1 MITIAQSNKSK
12 FYTRL
17 KNLVTL
23 YVQKVND
30 KVREQ
35 LSKLPVLDKAPTD
48 NLPLMENVI
57 QEYFNGKYEGQDSI
71 IVSGRIGELM
81 TDPKY
86 NRGDALRYG
95 NQERDLNSMGGFSY
109 SSAGV
114 LAAYLRP
121 NGTVVLTQGNNR
133 TSMLFAVTQN
143 ENARISLTL
152 NFHKNGASEEEM
164 TRVEA
169 ENHNADCAFRTTQD
183 SDDKFKSAFHS
194 KQPWAV
200 SIFNFLKPYSIGIA
214 GTLENATFN
223 CTSHSYVD
231 NARKEAGEQYVKNFL
246 DIHTKVF
253 SAENCEK
260 DIYGNFVR
268 GGSIFLSVFSSYID
282 EVNEKNDGMDSFQD
296 MMRHY
301 FADREKGALQIRKMV
316 EDQGMP
322 QSTLR
327 QVLAQVPVVECLT
340 QGDVTQG
347 NRIIKGATLFVC
359 RFVSLYNEYCKQN
372 NLNYNKT
379 QSSAIPVTDG
389 KTFANF
395 VKKVDPILRQSFI
408 EVSKLPVVSKTD

>member
-23 YVQKVND
+23 YLQKVDD
-30 KVREQ
+30 KVQEQ
-35 LSKLPVLDKAPTD
+35 LSKLSVLDKAPTD
-48 NLPLMENVI
+48 SLPLIEDVI
-57 QEYFNGKYEGQDSI
+57 QGYFKGDYEGQDSV
-71 IVSGRIGELM
+71 IVSGRIGEFM

-86 NRGDALRYG
+86 NRGDALKYG
-95 NQERDLNSMGGFSY
+95 IQQRDLNSMGGFSY

-114 LAAYLRP
+114 LAAFLRP

-152 NFHKNGASEEEM
+152 NFHKYGVSEEEM

-169 ENHNADCAFRTTQD
+169 ENHNADCNARTNQG
-183 SDDKFKSAFHS
+183 SNDKFKSAFHS

-200 SIFNFLKPYSIGIA
+200 SIFNFLKPYSLGIA

-223 CTSHSYVD
+223 CTSHTYVD

-253 SAENCEK
+253 SAESCEK

-268 GGSIFLSVFSSYID
+268 GGSIFLSVFSSHIE
-282 EVNEKNDGMDSFQD
+282 EVNEKNGGIDSFFD
-296 MMRHY
+296 MMNHY
-301 FADREKGALQIRKMV
+301 FAEREKGALKIRKMM
-316 EDQGMP
+316 EEQGMP
-322 QSTLR
+322 QSALS
-327 QVLAQVPVVECLT
+327 QVPVIQCIT
-340 QGDVTQG
+340 QSDITQG
-347 NRIIKGATLFVC
+347 NRIIKGAALFVC
-359 RFVSLYNEYCKQN
+359 RFISLYNDYCKQN
-372 NLNYNKT
+372 NLNFNGTYST
-379 QSSAIPVTDG
+379 AIPVTEG

-395 VKKVDPILRQSFI
+395 VKKVEPLLRQSFI
-408 EVSKLPVVSKTD
+408 EVAKMPVVHQDD

>member
-1 MITIAQSNKSK
+1 MITIAQSNRSK

-23 YVQKVND
+23 YLQKVDD
-30 KVREQ
+30 KVQEQ
-35 LSKLPVLDKAPTD
+35 LSKLSVLDKAPTD
-48 NLPLMENVI
+48 NLPLMEDVI
-57 QEYFNGKYEGQDSI
+57 EGYFKGDYEGQDSV
-71 IVSGRIGELM
+71 IVSGRIGEFM

-86 NRGDALRYG
+86 NRGDVLRYG
-95 NQERDLNSMGGFSY
+95 NQERDLNSMRGFSY

-114 LAAYLRP
+114 LAAFLRP
-121 NGTVVLTQGNNR
+121 DGTVVLTQGNNR

-143 ENARISLTL
+143 KNARISLTL

-169 ENHNADCAFRTTQD
+169 ENHNADCNARTNQG

-200 SIFNFLKPYSIGIA
+200 SIFNFLRPYSIGIA

-246 DIHTKVF
+246 DVHTKVF

-268 GGSIFLSVFSSYID
+268 GGSIFLSVFSAHID
-282 EVNEKNDGMDSFQD
+282 EVNEKNNGIDSFQD
-296 MMRHY
+296 MMKHY
-301 FADREKGALQIRKMV
+301 FADRERGALQIRKMM
-316 EDQGMP
+316 EEQGMP
-322 QSTLR
+322 LSTLS
-327 QVLAQVPVVECLT
+327 QVPVVECLT
-340 QGDVTQG
+340 QGDITQG

>member
-1 MITIAQSNKSK
+1 MTTIIQSK

-17 KNLVTL
+17 LNLVQL
-23 YVQKVND
+23 YREKVND
-30 KVREQ
+30 NVQKQ
-35 LSKLPVLDKAPTD
+35 LSMLSVLDKAPTD
-48 NLPLMENVI
+48 NLPKMEDVV
-57 QEYFNGKYEGQDSI
+57 EGYLRGEYEGQDSV
-71 IVSGRIGELM
+71 IVSARIGDCY
-81 TDPKY
+81 TDPEY
-86 NRGDALRYG
+86 NRGDALKYG
-95 NQERDLNSMGGFSY
+95 NQERDLNAMGGFSHGA
-109 SSAGV
+109 AGV
-114 LAAYLRP
+114 LSGYVRP
-121 NGTVVLTQGNNR
+121 TGCVVTTQGNNR
-133 TSMLFAVTQN
+133 ISMYFAVTQN

-152 NFHKNGASEEEM
+152 NFHKKDASEEEM

-169 ENHNADCAFRTTQD
+169 ENHNADCNARTNQG

-200 SIFNFLKPYSIGIA
+200 SIYNFLKPYSIGIA

-223 CTSHSYVD
+223 CTSHTYVD

-253 SAENCEK
+253 SAESCEK

-268 GGSIFLSVFSSYID
+268 GGSIFLSVFSAHID
-282 EVNEKNDGMDSFQD
+282 EVNEKNNGIDSFQD

-301 FADREKGALQIRKMV
+301 FADREKGALQIRKMM
-316 EDQGMP
+316 EEQGMP
-322 QSTLR
+322 LSALS
-327 QVLAQVPVVECLT
+327 QVPVVECLT
-340 QGDVTQG
+340 QGDITQG

>member
-23 YVQKVND
+23 YVQKVDD
-30 KVREQ
+30 KVQEQ
-35 LSKLPVLDKAPTD
+35 LSKLPVLDRAPTD
-48 NLPLMENVI
+48 SLPLIEDVI
-57 QEYFNGKYEGQDSI
+57 QGYFKGDYEGQDSV
-71 IVSGRIGELM
+71 IVSGRIGEFM

-86 NRGDALRYG
+86 NRGDALKYG
-95 NQERDLNSMGGFSY
+95 IQQRDLNSMGGFSY

-114 LAAYLRP
+114 LAAFLRP

-152 NFHKNGASEEEM
+152 NFHKYGVSEEEM

-169 ENHNADCAFRTTQD
+169 ENHNADCNARTNQG
-183 SDDKFKSAFHS
+183 SNDKFKSAFHS

-223 CTSHSYVD
+223 CTSHTYVD

-253 SAENCEK
+253 SAESCEK

-268 GGSIFLSVFSSYID
+268 GGSIFLSVFSSHIE
-282 EVNEKNDGMDSFQD
+282 EVNEKNGGIDSFFD
-296 MMRHY
+296 MMNHY
-301 FADREKGALQIRKMV
+301 FAEREKGALKIRKMM
-316 EDQGMP
+316 EEQGMP
-322 QSTLR
+322 QSALS
-327 QVLAQVPVVECLT
+327 QVPVIQCIT
-340 QGDVTQG
+340 QSDITQG
-347 NRIIKGATLFVC
+347 NRIIKGAALFVC
-359 RFVSLYNEYCKQN
+359 RFISLYNDYCKQN
-372 NLNYNKT
+372 NLNFNGTYST
-379 QSSAIPVTDG
+379 AIPVTEG

-395 VKKVDPILRQSFI
+395 VKKVEPLLRQSFI
-408 EVSKLPVVSKTD
+408 EVAKMPVVHQDD